1 MVVLGGEKY
10 GLNISMTRI
19 VSYGKPDKEIA
30 ARMKKTQYI
39 FASMQ
44 NMMEDGMAYNEYFLK
59 VQKLYDEAGW
69 PGEWK
74 MHHQGGPTGYGCR
87 EFVVTPD
94 TKGALR
100 EGQAYAWNPTILGT
114 KCEET
119 TYLKDGKV
127 EILTRTKDWPCTVVE
142 TEYGSLDAADILIV
156 S

>member
-1 MVVLGGEKY
+1 
-10 GLNISMTRI
+10 
-19 VSYGKPDKEIA
+19 
-30 ARMKKTQYI
+30 
-39 FASMQ
+39 
-44 NMMEDGMAYNEYFLK
+44 
-59 VQKLYDEAGW
+59 
-69 PGEWK
+69 

-94 TKGALR
+94 TKGFLR

-119 TYLKDGKV
+119 TYLKDGRV

-142 TEYGSLDAADILIV
+142 TEYGSLDVADILIV